1 MNKISK
7 DHRYIEVFYQKNIKK
22 LQELYLSEDL
32 SYQILGNSVA
42 GSAITIWKN
51 GI

>member
-7 DHRYIEVFYQKNIKK
+7 DYRYIEVFYQKNIKR
-22 LQELYLSEDL
+22 LEELYLSEDL
-32 SYQILGNSVA
+32 SYQILGNSIA
-42 GSAITIWKN
+42 DSAVTIWKN

>member
-7 DHRYIEVFYQKNIKK
+7 AHRYIEAFYQKNIKI
-22 LQELYLSEDL
+22 LEELYLSEDL

-42 GSAITIWKN
+42 NFAITIWKN